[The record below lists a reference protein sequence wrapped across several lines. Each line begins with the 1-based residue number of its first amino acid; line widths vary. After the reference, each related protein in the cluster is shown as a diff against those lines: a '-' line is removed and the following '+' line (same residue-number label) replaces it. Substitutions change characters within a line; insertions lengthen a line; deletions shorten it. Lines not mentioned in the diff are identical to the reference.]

1 MIARREFIT
10 LLGGAAAAWPLAAGA
25 QQLSMPVV
33 GYLRFTAADVFPHTT
48 HAFRRGLAEAGFIEG
63 RNVMIEYRWADQQPD
78 RLPALVADLIQ
89 HPVAVVAVGPGA
101 DVAAKAATAT
111 VPIVFMS
118 GGDPVRRGLVANLN
132 RPGGNLTGVTMFAD
146 DLEAKRIGLLRELA
160 PRATTIAVLVD
171 STIVAAPFQT
181 QEVTAAG
188 RNIGVPIRVVSI
200 GIERDFEAAFAA
212 IAREQIDVLLVA
224 ASSNF
229 NAARDRLTALAARHR
244 IAAMYEI
251 REFVEVGGLMS
262 YAPSVTEAYRQ
273 LGVYTGRILKG
284 EKPGDLPVMLPTK
297 FEFVINLKTA
307 KALGLE
313 VPPSLLA
320 LANEVIE

>member
-1 MIARREFIT
+1 MRRREVIT
-10 LLGGAAAAWPLAAGA
+10 LLGGAAAAWPLVA
-25 QQLSMPVV
+25 QAQSAMPVV
-33 GYLRFTAADVFPHTT
+33 GYLRFTSANVFPHTT
-48 HAFRRGLAEAGFIEG
+48 NAFRRGLSEAGFVEG
-63 RNVMIEYRWADQQPD
+63 RNVTIEYRWADQQPD
-78 RLPALVADLIQ
+78 RLPQLVADLIGR
-89 HPVAVVAVGPGA
+89 PVTVLAVGAGA
-101 DVAAKAATAT
+101 DFAAKAATAT

-188 RNIGVPIRVVSI
+188 RSIGVPIRVVSI

-229 NAARDRLTALAARHR
+229 NAARDRLTQLAARHR

-320 LANEVIE
+320 LADEVIE